1 MTKLQI
7 ITQKVKQLED
17 QLHSIDYRY
26 NNLRFRRK
34 QETIRTFEKYMTPDT
49 EGITATRFS
58 ERRMEFKLLSDEYS
72 SITIERVNVEDIERS
87 SWDDTLVDFKA
98 YSNGLS
104 LKNVEDLR
112 KRSELQV
119 KLAEQF
125 EDFKDDMIAE
135 VNTLQEKYDG
145 WKKSVSDSRKPITDV
160 LRPMQSEM
168 SELQQEALENQ
179 LLKGIT
185 LKKETSRWHGAKYP
199 SVRVKFDHEIN
210 NVKKIKVS
218 RFSSTKKSAD
228 LELTREWKGYEGDVI
243 NDVQT
248 IDRVRVDNFRYDI
261 KRNLET
267 SFKTTK

>member
-7 ITQKVKQLED
+7 ITEKVKQLED
-17 QLHSIDYRY
+17 KLNSIDYRY

-34 QETIRTFEKYMTPDT
+34 QETIRTFKKYMTPDT
-49 EGITATRFS
+49 EGITATRFT

-72 SITIERVNVEDIERS
+72 SITIERINHEDIERS

-135 VNTLQEKYDG
+135 VNTL
-145 WKKSVSDSRKPITDV
+145 RKPITDV

-168 SELQQEALENQ
+168 REMQQEALENQ

-199 SVRVKFDHEIN
+199 SVRVKFDYEIN
-210 NVKKIKVS
+210 NVKKIKVL
-218 RFSSTKKSAD
+218 RFSPSRKSAD

-243 NDVQT
+243 NDIQT
-248 IDRVRVDNFRYDI
+248 IDRVRVDNFRSDI
-261 KRNLET
+261 KRNLEIP
-267 SFKTTK
+267 FKTSK